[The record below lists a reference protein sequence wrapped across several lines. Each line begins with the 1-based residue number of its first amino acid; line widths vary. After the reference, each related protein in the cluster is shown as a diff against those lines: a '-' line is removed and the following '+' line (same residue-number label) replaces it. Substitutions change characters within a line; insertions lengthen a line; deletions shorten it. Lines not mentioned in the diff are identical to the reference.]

1 MLKFGRI
8 QGVLN
13 KVTVVTFLSI
23 ELVPVHM
30 ASTGTGT
37 GVEENGAAQLIAD
50 VTAEL
55 LEESDPHEL
64 ADFTDRFKALAHP
77 LRFAILYRLRPAD
90 GMSAKELSE
99 LTGRS
104 GNALHTHLDKLVEAN
119 LVTNWKQTDPEKH
132 QPYSYYAI
140 SGLGAWLIDLA
151 VESIAHEK
159 NAFEAY

>member
-1 MLKFGRI
+1 
-8 QGVLN
+8 
-13 KVTVVTFLSI
+13 VTDKQIRESTNDG
-23 ELVPVHM
+23 
-30 ASTGTGT
+30 AS
-37 GVEENGAAQLIAD
+37 AKLIAD

-55 LEESDPHEL
+55 LDESDPHEL

-77 LRFAILYRLRPAD
+77 LRFAILYRLREAD
-90 GMSAKELSE
+90 GMSAKELSD

-140 SGLGAWLIDLA
+140 SGLGAGLVDLA
-151 VESIAHEK
+151 VESITHEK
-159 NAFEAY
+159 DAFEDYQ

>member
-1 MLKFGRI
+1 
-8 QGVLN
+8 
-13 KVTVVTFLSI
+13 
-23 ELVPVHM
+23 M
-30 ASTGTGT
+30 ARTGAG
-37 GVEENGAAQLIAD
+37 GDVEEPAAAQLIAD
-50 VTAEL
+50 VSGEL

-77 LRFAILYRLRPAD
+77 LRFAILYRLRDVD
-90 GMSAKELSE
+90 GMSAKELSD

-140 SGLGAWLIDLA
+140 SGLGARLIDLA
-151 VESIAHEK
+151 AESITHEK
-159 NAFEAY
+159 DVFEDYQ